1 VFGELIAPASG
12 PAADDVNRMPMCAAE
27 AESRYGQWDET
38 GGVETIDAVVAVAY
52 VAGVMVLV
60 LGVEL
65 VGVRV
70 ELELERIKEEGE
82 VTIAMV
88 GLSMSGDG

>member
-1 VFGELIAPASG
+1 MPA
-12 PAADDVNRMPMCAAE
+12 CAAE
-27 AESRYGQWDET
+27 AESRYRRWDKT
-38 GGVETIDAVVAVAY
+38 GSVETIDAVMAVVY
-52 VAGVMVLV
+52 VARVMVLM

-70 ELELERIKEEGE
+70 ELELERTEEEGE
-82 VTIAMV
+82 ATIAMV

>member
-1 VFGELIAPASG
+1 VFGGLIAPASG
-12 PAADDVNRMPMCAAE
+12 PMADDVDRTPVCVAE
-27 AESRYGQWDET
+27 AESGYGQWDET
-38 GGVETIDAVVAVAY
+38 GSVETVDTIVAVAY

-60 LGVEL
+60 LRVEL

-70 ELELERIKEEGE
+70 ELELERTKEEGE